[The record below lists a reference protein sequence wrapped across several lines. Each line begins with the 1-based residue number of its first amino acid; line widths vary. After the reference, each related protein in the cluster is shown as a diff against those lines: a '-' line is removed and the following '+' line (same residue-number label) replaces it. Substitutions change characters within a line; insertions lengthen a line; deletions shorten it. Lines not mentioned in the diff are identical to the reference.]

1 MNKRE
6 LGHTGI
12 YVTPVGFGVLTMG
25 YTQLDL
31 PLEEGAGLIRYAMEK
46 GINFFDTAQ
55 YYETYPYIREAIAD
69 LPADE
74 RPVICSKCLGS
85 TYQDMEEAVQEALT
99 ELDLDTI
106 DIFMLHE
113 VRSAQDFAWR
123 DGAWDC
129 LREYKEKG
137 IIKAIGLST
146 HHVDV
151 TQMAADIE
159 DLDVVFPLINYAGLG
174 IRKGDGPGTAEEMA
188 SAIAKCHAAGKGV
201 FTMKAFGGGNLT
213 GDYVHALEYVRDLEG
228 VDSIMVGIGSPEQ
241 IDPLVQF
248 ACGTLDPSYV
258 PDISS
263 KRMYV
268 EPGNC
273 IMCGACARRCPNDAI
288 SMGSDMAMIDYDV
301 CLRCGYCAPA
311 CPVRALIML

>member
-6 LGHTGI
+6 LGNTGI

-113 VRSAQDFAWR
+113 QESYATLSGHREALDTLFE
-123 DGAWDC
+123 
-129 LREYKEKG
+129 LRERGVIRAHMMKG
-137 IIKAIGLST
+137 LAT
-146 HHVDV
+146 D
-151 TQMAADIE
+151 E
-159 DLDVVFPLINYAGLG
+159 N
-174 IRKGDGPGTAEEMA
+174 
-188 SAIAKCHAAGKGV
+188 
-201 FTMKAFGGGNLT
+201 
-213 GDYVHALEYVRDLEG
+213 
-228 VDSIMVGIGSPEQ
+228 
-241 IDPLVQF
+241 
-248 ACGTLDPSYV
+248 
-258 PDISS
+258 
-263 KRMYV
+263 
-268 EPGNC
+268 
-273 IMCGACARRCPNDAI
+273 
-288 SMGSDMAMIDYDV
+288 
-301 CLRCGYCAPA
+301 
-311 CPVRALIML
+311 